1 MITHDISAALKIA
14 DKVAIFYAGSTL
26 EIANTDDFKNIEKLR
41 HPYTKALWRAMPGNG
56 FQVIPGNQ
64 PYVKDL
70 PKGCVFGPRCPQFS
84 KECEGEI
91 PERVVR
97 CGTVRC
103 IKCSEEIVRK

>member
-1 MITHDISAALKIA
+1 MAEKADCPVVPVTIMNSDQLLEDWPGFSIKKANVKIIYG
-14 DKVAIFYAGSTL
+14 DPV
-26 EIANTDDFKNIEKLR
+26 
-41 HPYTKALWRAMPGNG
+41 
-56 FQVIPGNQ
+56 
-64 PYVKDL
+64 YVKDL
-70 PKGCVFGPRCPQFS
+70 PKGCGFGPRCPQFS